1 MEEAE
6 QVEERIEELAENL
19 RKMAVEIGVHDHRH
33 AAGITLMQKIYEHF
47 GNKAPPFPMYA
58 YTSKGPFLLEQ
69 KEWENI
75 SKYGAEI
82 LLKNRVT
89 ADGERTEIEGDVIL
103 YRKNRRSIR
112 LVNSITKITIVVI
125 VLILS
130 VIVIGRWIRGTW

>member
-1 MEEAE
+1 M
-6 QVEERIEELAENL
+6 
-19 RKMAVEIGVHDHRH
+19 
-33 AAGITLMQKIYEHF
+33 F
-47 GNKAPPFPMYA
+47 A

-69 KEWENI
+69 KECENI

-112 LVNSITKITIVVI
+112 LVNSITKITTVVI

-130 VIVIGRWIRGTW
+130 VIVIGR